1 MSLVT
6 QTGCNNK
13 PRERRVISAFS
24 CIKDGWKKKTRKIS
38 LAAAVSRTLNYT
50 SWLQRSRLYNIW
62 HPISGQKRKKK
73 KNLTIIKPVR
83 KIYLHLCVFGSRRYY
98 EEAVLIFVFR
108 LFLIHLCLC
117 VWVFSA
123 DKKREP
129 TFTWVTD
136 GCSSLNGSL
145 SQDQNP
151 CPVGLLLLDN
161 TICKSIISISILF
174 LFKWR
179 TKIYRFYKAFS
190 IYENVKIG
198 SVFIRNEFV

>member
-1 MSLVT
+1 M
-6 QTGCNNK
+6 
-13 PRERRVISAFS
+13 
-24 CIKDGWKKKTRKIS
+24 DGKNQEKKS

-62 HPISGQKRKKK
+62 HPISGQKRKEK
-73 KNLTIIKPVR
+73 KNLTIIMPVR

>member
-1 MSLVT
+1 M
-6 QTGCNNK
+6 
-13 PRERRVISAFS
+13 
-24 CIKDGWKKKTRKIS
+24 DGKKKQEKKS

-62 HPISGQKRKKK
+62 HPISVQKRKKK

>member
-1 MSLVT
+1 MEKK
-6 QTGCNNK
+6 N
-13 PRERRVISAFS
+13 
-24 CIKDGWKKKTRKIS
+24 KKKKVLLLLFRGPWIIPLGYSAVVYITFDTRSVAKKE
-38 LAAAVSRTLNYT
+38 R
-50 SWLQRSRLYNIW
+50 
-62 HPISGQKRKKK
+62 KK
-73 KNLTIIKPVR
+73 KNLTIIMPVR